1 MNIRTNSSGKVLL
14 IFLIIFVVLSLS
26 LAGLAMFFLHQEKDR
41 REQTEVAL
49 QKSVANAAQLETK
62 LQEAIKQG
70 FLLQE
75 KNKEADEK
83 INGLLDDLELQKGI
97 SDKVK
102 QENQALQDQLAEA
115 TKAKDELQARIT
127 GNEEAV
133 QKLPELQAQ
142 LETAQNT
149 LQELQQKVQSF
160 EQRNRELEEALAK
173 FQPQPSPQQ
182 PAGPS
187 EEKPADA
194 AVPAPAE
201 QKTEASP
208 EVSPEVPQPPQQ
220 AESPQQEEVQ
230 LEKIVVA
237 PAKNLDGRILT
248 VDGENEFVIVNLGAN
263 HGIKEGQVLSV
274 SRGQDHLGDIKVT
287 RVQPEM
293 CAADLISPLSSRQ
306 VRKDDQVTIQ

>member
-1 MNIRTNSSGKVLL
+1 MNIRTSSSGKVFV

-26 LAGLAMFFLHQEKDR
+26 LAGLAMFFLHQEKER

-97 SDKVK
+97 SDQVK
-102 QENQALQDQLAEA
+102 QENQSLQDQLAEA
-115 TKAKDELQARIT
+115 TKAREELQAKIT
-127 GNEEAV
+127 GNEEAA

-142 LETAQNT
+142 LQTAQDT
-149 LQELQQKVQSF
+149 LQELQQKVQSS

-173 FQPQPSPQQ
+173 FQQQPQPSAAP
-182 PAGPS
+182 G
-187 EEKPADA
+187 EEKPADVTVP
-194 AVPAPAE
+194 VPAPEE
-201 QKTEASP
+201 QKTEAP
-208 EVSPEVPQPPQQ
+208 AQPPQ
-220 AESPQQEEVQ
+220 PQQQVEPPPQEEIQ
-230 LEKIVVA
+230 LGKIVVT
-237 PAKNLDGRILT
+237 PAKVPEGRILT

-274 SRGQDHLGDIKVT
+274 SRGDAHLGDIKVT

-293 CAADLISPLSSRQ
+293 CAADPVSPLSSRQ